1 MDTDLNSGA
10 THDGLEKII
19 SLLGADAFLV
29 PCLRGTKMPAV
40 TYTQRPFEA
49 TLTPA
54 YRHAVASGEFNIA
67 VYLGKMSGGLCA
79 LDFDQDEDLAAFLAV
94 NPALATT
101 TRSRGSRGGMVWV
114 KIKQKLKAETL
125 KAEIGNGDTSPSA
138 HDIGLGAAP
147 HLASGHLLPKAEKD
161 SSHKGGEGEGE
172 ADFPP
177 SCTTSHFEW
186 RANGRLSTIHG
197 RHPKGMDYTVT
208 VSNKPVELAFS
219 EIVWPDGWELPWV
232 GADTRDAAAALAR
245 EYGQPF
251 YTNKEGKVNGV
262 NERYWAALYALEN
275 RVLFDPDERNF
286 YRYADETGLWEGIT
300 PESIRETISGRILEI
315 SRESQ
320 QFTLEIQITQARL
333 NAVVSALKGIVE
345 KRDAFKVKQRFI
357 HVANGVIRFTD
368 DGDIQFGGFS
378 PEDYSRNRSPF
389 AFEPDAECPRFLNE
403 LIYSAVEPDDADLL
417 QRWAGLALFGYNLP
431 QRFLIV
437 DGTPNGGKGTLVRI
451 IQALVGAMNTYQ
463 LRTECLQERFE
474 TYRYRGKTLL
484 IGPDVRG
491 DFLMERG
498 ANMLKALVGGDPLSA
513 EGKGLNGDFQ
523 MFGTFNIV
531 VTCNSRLRLRLDGD
545 AGAWRRRLLL
555 VRYEKEPPI
564 KRVLD
569 FDHVLL
575 RDEGSGILRWAL
587 AGFVKLQAE
596 FAEIGDFKLTDA
608 QRGRVDS
615 LLAES
620 DSLRLFVKAQLEAH
634 EYDNVTSAEVSQ
646 AYAEFCADNGWNAL
660 STAVVERTLP
670 DLMLEH
676 FHVTKSHSIERDGKK
691 SNRGWRRVRLKAPS
705 TFHLTDG
712 SDPDGAL

>member
-1 MDTDLNSGA
+1 MCRRKPLNFIKAQNECVPHGP
-10 THDGLEKII
+10 II
-19 SLLGADAFLV
+19 MTSLAKFETLLGTDTFFV
-29 PCLRGTKMPAV
+29 PCISGTKIPAV

-49 TLTPA
+49 TQTPA
-54 YRHAVASGEFNIA
+54 YRHALASGEFNIA
-67 VYLGKMSGGLCA
+67 VYLGQMSGGLCA
-79 LDFDQDEDLAAFLAV
+79 LDFDRDEDLAAFLAV
-94 NPALATT
+94 NPGLATT
-101 TRSRGSRGGMVWV
+101 TRSRGSRGGMVWFRV
-114 KIKQKLKAETL
+114 T
-125 KAEIGNGDTSPSA
+125 
-138 HDIGLGAAP
+138 
-147 HLASGHLLPKAEKD
+147 
-161 SSHKGGEGEGE
+161 GE
-172 ADFPP
+172 FPA
-177 SCTTSHFEW
+177 SCTTKHFEW
-186 RANGRLSTIHG
+186 RANGRLSTIYG
-197 RHPKGMDYTVT
+197 RHPKGMDYTMLVEAAPVAVT
-208 VSNKPVELAFS
+208 FA
-219 EIVWPDGWELPWV
+219 EIQWPDGWDLPWV
-232 GADTRDAAAALAR
+232 GAAGRDAAEALAR

-251 YTNKEGKVNGV
+251 YTNKDGKVNGI
-262 NERYWAALYALEN
+262 NERYWAALYAREN
-275 RVLFDPDERNF
+275 RVLFDPDEKNF
-286 YRYADETGLWEGIT
+286 YRYAAESGLWETIT
-300 PESIRETISGRILEI
+300 PESIREVISGRILEI
-315 SRESQ
+315 SRTSQ
-320 QFTLEIQITQARL
+320 QFTLEIQITQTRL

-345 KRDAFKVKQRFI
+345 KRGAFKVKQRFI
-357 HVANGVIRFTD
+357 HVANGVIRFAD

-378 PEDYSRNRSPF
+378 PEDYSRNRSPYEF
-389 AFEPDAECPRFLNE
+389 QPDADCPRFLNE
-403 LIYSAVEPDDADLL
+403 LILPAVEPDDADLL

-498 ANMLKALVGGDPLSA
+498 ASMLKVLVGGDPISA

-531 VTCNSRLRLRLDGD
+531 VTCNSRLRLRLEGD
-545 AGAWRRRLLL
+545 AGAWRRRLLV
-555 VRYEKEPPI
+555 VRYEKPPPA

-587 AGFVKLQAE
+587 AGFVKLQTE
-596 FAEIGDFKLTDA
+596 FADTGDFSLTDA

-620 DSLRLFVKAQLEAH
+620 DSLRLFVQASLERH
-634 EYDNVTSAEVSQ
+634 EHENITSAEISQ
-646 AYAEFCADNGWNAL
+646 AYAEFCADKGWNAL
-660 STAVVERTLP
+660 PSAVVERTLP

-705 TFHLTDG
+705 TFQLVEG
-712 SDPDGAL
+712 E

>member
-1 MDTDLNSGA
+1 MTNGETTALDRVAG
-10 THDGLEKII
+10 
-19 SLLGADAFLV
+19 LLGADAFLV
-29 PCLRGTKMPAV
+29 PCIRGTKMPAV

-49 TLTPA
+49 TQTPA
-54 YRHAVASGEFNIA
+54 YRFALASGEFNIA
-67 VYLGKMSGGLCA
+67 VYLGQMSGGLCA
-79 LDFDQDEDLAAFLAV
+79 LDFDRDEDLAAFLAV
-94 NPALATT
+94 NPVLATT
-101 TRSRGSRGGMVWV
+101 TRSRGSRGGMVWLRV
-114 KIKQKLKAETL
+114 TDE
-125 KAEIGNGDTSPSA
+125 
-138 HDIGLGAAP
+138 
-147 HLASGHLLPKAEKD
+147 
-161 SSHKGGEGEGE
+161 
-172 ADFPP
+172 FPA
-177 SCTTSHFEW
+177 SCTTKHFEW
-186 RANGRLSTIHG
+186 RANGRLSTIFG
-197 RHPKGMDYTVT
+197 RHPKGMDYTMLVEAAPVAVT
-208 VSNKPVELAFS
+208 FAELQ
-219 EIVWPDGWELPWV
+219 WPDGWDLPWV
-232 GADTRDAAAALAR
+232 GAAARDAAEALAR

-251 YTNKEGKVNGV
+251 YTNKDGKVNGI
-262 NERYWAALYALEN
+262 NERYWAALYAREN
-275 RVLFDPDERNF
+275 RVLFDPDEKTF
-286 YRYADETGLWEGIT
+286 YRYAAETGLWETIT
-300 PESIRETISGRILEI
+300 PESIREVISGRILEI
-315 SRESQ
+315 SREAQ

-345 KRDAFKVKQRFI
+345 RRGAFKVKQRFI
-357 HVANGVIRFTD
+357 HVANGVIRFAD

-389 AFEPDAECPRFLNE
+389 DFQPDADCPRFLNE
-403 LIYSAVEPDDADLL
+403 LILPAVEPDDADLL

-498 ANMLKALVGGDPLSA
+498 ASMLKVLVGGDPISA

-531 VTCNSRLRLRLDGD
+531 VTCNSRLRLRLEGD
-545 AGAWRRRLLL
+545 AGAWRRRLLV
-555 VRYEKEPPI
+555 VRYEKPAPA

-587 AGFVKLQAE
+587 AGFVKLQTE
-596 FAEIGDFKLTDA
+596 FADTGDFSLTDA

-620 DSLRLFVKAQLEAH
+620 DSLRLFVQASLERH
-634 EYDNVTSAEVSQ
+634 EHENITSAEISQ
-646 AYAEFCADNGWNAL
+646 AYAEFCADKGWNAL
-660 STAVVERTLP
+660 PTSVVERTLP
-670 DLMLEH
+670 DLLLEF
-676 FHVTKSHSIERDGKK
+676 FHVTKSNDIERNGKK
-691 SNRGWRRVRLKAPS
+691 SNRGWRRVRLIAPS
-705 TFHLTDG
+705 TFQPVDPP
-712 SDPDGAL
+712 SPDGYGEARGAE

>member
-1 MDTDLNSGA
+1 MNP
-10 THDGLEKII
+10 LETIEP
-19 SLLGADAFLV
+19 LLGADAFLV
-29 PCLRGTKMPAV
+29 PCIHGTKMPAV

-54 YRHAVASGEFNIA
+54 YRHALASGEFNIA
-67 VYLGKMSGGLCA
+67 VYLGQMSGGLCA

-94 NPALATT
+94 NPTLATT

-114 KIKQKLKAETL
+114 RILPRQK
-125 KAEIGNGDTSPSA
+125 
-138 HDIGLGAAP
+138 
-147 HLASGHLLPKAEKD
+147 ASGVSALGSRKH
-161 SSHKGGEGEGE
+161 GE

-177 SCTTSHFEW
+177 SCTTKQFEW
-186 RANGRLSTIHG
+186 RANGRLSTIYG
-197 RHPKGMDYTVT
+197 RHPKGMDYTLLVT
-208 VSNKPVELAFS
+208 APAVAVKFA

-232 GADTRDAAAALAR
+232 GAAERDAVAALAK

-251 YTNKEGKVNGV
+251 YTNKDGKVNGI
-262 NERYWAALYALEN
+262 NERYWAALYAREN
-275 RVLFDPDERNF
+275 RVLFDPDEKNF
-286 YRYADETGLWEGIT
+286 YRYTDETGLWENIT
-300 PESIRETISGRILEI
+300 PENIREVISGRILEI
-315 SRESQ
+315 SREAQ

-345 KRDAFKVKQRFI
+345 RRDAFKTKQRFI
-357 HVANGVIRFTD
+357 HVANGVIRFAD
-368 DGDIQFGGFS
+368 DGDVQFGGFS
-378 PEDYSRNRSPF
+378 PDDYSRNRSPF
-389 AFEPDAECPRFLNE
+389 DFKADAECPRFLNE
-403 LIYSAVEPDDADLL
+403 LILPAVEPDDADLL

-451 IQALVGAMNTYQ
+451 IQALVGAVNTYQ
-463 LRTECLQERFE
+463 LRTDCLNERFE

-498 ANMLKALVGGDPLSA
+498 ASMLKVLVGGDPISA

-531 VTCNSRLRLRLDGD
+531 VTCNSRLRMRLEGD
-545 AGAWRRRLLL
+545 AGAWRRRLLV
-555 VRYEKEPPI
+555 VRYEKPAPT

-587 AGFVKLQAE
+587 AGFVKLQTE
-596 FAEIGDFKLTDA
+596 FAETGDFSLTDA

-620 DSLRLFVKAQLEAH
+620 DSLRLFVQTQLERH
-634 EYDNVTSAEVSQ
+634 EHDNITSAEISQ
-646 AYAEFCADNGWNAL
+646 AYAEFCADKGWNAL
-660 STAVVERTLP
+660 PTSVVERTLP

-691 SNRGWRRVRLKAPS
+691 SNRGWRQVRLKAPS
-705 TFHLTDG
+705 TFQLVEASG
-712 SDPDGAL
+712 PDGAL

>member
-1 MDTDLNSGA
+1 
-10 THDGLEKII
+10 
-19 SLLGADAFLV
+19 
-29 PCLRGTKMPAV
+29 
-40 TYTQRPFEA
+40 
-49 TLTPA
+49 
-54 YRHAVASGEFNIA
+54 
-67 VYLGKMSGGLCA
+67 
-79 LDFDQDEDLAAFLAV
+79 
-94 NPALATT
+94 
-101 TRSRGSRGGMVWV
+101 
-114 KIKQKLKAETL
+114 
-125 KAEIGNGDTSPSA
+125 
-138 HDIGLGAAP
+138 
-147 HLASGHLLPKAEKD
+147 
-161 SSHKGGEGEGE
+161 
-172 ADFPP
+172 
-177 SCTTSHFEW
+177 
-186 RANGRLSTIHG
+186 
-197 RHPKGMDYTVT
+197 
-208 VSNKPVELAFS
+208 
-219 EIVWPDGWELPWV
+219 
-232 GADTRDAAAALAR
+232 
-245 EYGQPF
+245 
-251 YTNKEGKVNGV
+251 
-262 NERYWAALYALEN
+262 
-275 RVLFDPDERNF
+275 
-286 YRYADETGLWEGIT
+286 
-300 PESIRETISGRILEI
+300 
-315 SRESQ
+315 
-320 QFTLEIQITQARL
+320 
-333 NAVVSALKGIVE
+333 
-345 KRDAFKVKQRFI
+345 
-357 HVANGVIRFTD
+357 
-368 DGDIQFGGFS
+368 
-378 PEDYSRNRSPF
+378 
-389 AFEPDAECPRFLNE
+389 
-403 LIYSAVEPDDADLL
+403 
-417 QRWAGLALFGYNLP
+417 
-431 QRFLIV
+431 
-437 DGTPNGGKGTLVRI
+437 
-451 IQALVGAMNTYQ
+451 
-463 LRTECLQERFE
+463 
-474 TYRYRGKTLL
+474 LL